1 MVIKVA
7 KIVKYIRILCHE
19 IYNFYF
25 SKRVYSF
32 FCVFIFLMHFY
43 IKPVKDFSVDVN
55 YPVTLWGIVFLFS
68 NVYFDVVFF
77 MGAIYLYA
85 KVPFMERQQMYA
97 FIRLGKYKWISVQI
111 LKMFVSAF
119 LYVATVFIASM
130 LLIIPRIEL
139 DMGWGKLYYTLA
151 STDALDKTDI
161 IFDISY
167 NLINRYEPIAL
178 MLLSYVLIS
187 LIVFLIGIVMLL
199 VSMCVSRILS
209 IIISSSF
216 AIMPILIEN
225 LGVGLQQIAVKTI
238 PTEWIKLYK
247 IGERTFTGVFSPDF
261 NQIMIRITGMILVL
275 VIAVAVMGNYISYDW
290 YGED

>member
-1 MVIKVA
+1 MIPAIKDTKLLTKA
-7 KIVKYIRILCHE
+7 Y
-19 IYNFYF
+19 
-25 SKRVYSF
+25 
-32 FCVFIFLMHFY
+32 
-43 IKPVKDFSVDVN
+43 
-55 YPVTLWGIVFLFS
+55 G
-68 NVYFDVVFF
+68 
-77 MGAIYLYA
+77 
-85 KVPFMERQQMYA
+85 
-97 FIRLGKYKWISVQI
+97 
-111 LKMFVSAF
+111 
-119 LYVATVFIASM
+119 IASHFA
-130 LLIIPRIEL
+130 LFLSLILP
-139 DMGWGKLYYTLA
+139 
-151 STDALDKTDI
+151 
-161 IFDISY
+161 
-167 NLINRYEPIAL
+167 RYEPIAL